1 MSKASSETVER
12 VRSAASGDDEAF
24 RQLVREVHPTLR
36 RWALGRTGDSDDA
49 DEVVQRALIRMHR
62 SLHTF
67 TGDSRLTSWLY
78 RIVANA
84 AIDVR
89 RSSGAPRSD
98 TAPGAGV
105 GTATATAATTR
116 GGAAAGARG
125 SVTGRGGGGAGP
137 RTVRLDPDHA
147 AEPGPDPARRIDA
160 GRMAASVRDFFEE
173 LPPRQREVLELV
185 DHQGMRAVDV
195 AEALGIRPVSVR
207 ANLLKARRKVR
218 RAILSRYPEL
228 TEGYEP

>member
-1 MSKASSETVER
+1 MFDAR
-12 VRSAASGDDEAF
+12 V
-24 RQLVREVHPTLR
+24 
-36 RWALGRTGDSDDA
+36 
-49 DEVVQRALIRMHR
+49 
-62 SLHTF
+62 
-67 TGDSRLTSWLY
+67 
-78 RIVANA
+78 
-84 AIDVR
+84 
-89 RSSGAPRSD
+89 GAPRSD
-98 TAPGAGV
+98 RTPRGGV
-105 GTATATAATTR
+105 ATATATAATTR

-125 SVTGRGGGGAGP
+125 GATGKGGGGAGP

-147 AEPGPDPARRIDA
+147 AEPSPDPARRIDA
-160 GRMAASVRDFFEE
+160 GRMATSVRDFFEE